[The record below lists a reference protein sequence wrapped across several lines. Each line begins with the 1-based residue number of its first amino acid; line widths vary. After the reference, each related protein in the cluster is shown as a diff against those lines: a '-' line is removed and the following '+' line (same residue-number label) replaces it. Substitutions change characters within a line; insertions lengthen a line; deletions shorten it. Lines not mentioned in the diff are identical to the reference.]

1 MTLTI
6 DLPLSAETW
15 LKEESKRS
23 GIPVRELAAR
33 MLVERLKL
41 EQTPA
46 LNRAPRPGFASDLF
60 EGVDVDALLATPI
73 PGIEEYM
80 PE

>member
-6 DLPLSAETW
+6 DIPLSAETW
-15 LKEESKRS
+15 LKEKSERT
-23 GIPVRELAAR
+23 GIPVRELAAQ
-33 MLVERLKL
+33 MLVDRVKL
-41 EQTPA
+41 EATTPPA
-46 LNRAPRPGFASDLF
+46 RAPRPGFAADLF
-60 EGVDVDALLATPI
+60 QGVDVDALLATPI

>member
-15 LKEESKRS
+15 LNQESERT

-41 EQTPA
+41 ETTGPV
-46 LNRAPRPGFASDLF
+46 RAPRPGFASDLF
-60 EGVDVDALLATPI
+60 QGVDVDALLATPV